1 MNLNANYASTG
12 VDKSTRNQSDMIR
25 TSNVPPGVPVRKNS
39 SIRKMTTL
47 FPPTFYASCY
57 QLQGSGL
64 DLTLKTE
71 LGSLGND
78 KKVAETARI
87 IRHAISSAP
96 LPSDLETT
104 ICAFYNQLCE
114 NDEDDDLTLAVK
126 TLAKTE
132 DYSIAHRQEAYVNV
146 CDDHDLL
153 EACRDSY
160 ASIFTDKL
168 IIQLYELGQKSNISV
183 SINIVPLK
191 TSTIWMLLT
200 P

>member
-57 QLQGSGL
+57 QPQGSGL

-104 ICAFYNQLCE
+104 ICAFYHQLCE

-132 DYSIAHRQEAYVNV
+132 DYSIAHVSSRQGSFN
-146 CDDHDLL
+146 
-153 EACRDSY
+153 
-160 ASIFTDKL
+160 L
-168 IIQLYELGQKSNISV
+168 IIVHYMRSFYLIIAIIS
-183 SINIVPLK
+183 SIYSDKKL
-191 TSTIWMLLT
+191 TSMFAMIMIFLRRAETLT
-200 P
+200 RVFSPTN